1 MAKRK
6 RALLENNPPRNS
18 QLENA
23 LQLSL
28 HHSIRDKINFA
39 VNYMWSHALDDVQ
52 DSGLYSTNP
61 QDNDNLEA
69 EWANGSSD
77 IRHAVSYHFSYDLPI
92 ARRSGWLGGWRFSS
106 IGLIHS
112 GVATTVLLGQNTYG
126 NGTVTNQRP
135 NAVLGVGPY
144 PAHRNAG
151 NWLNRSAFSIPL
163 GQTFGNM
170 GRNTVFAPGLAQID
184 MAISK
189 QTPL

>member
-1 MAKRK
+1 MRSMMFKIRGSI
-6 RALLENNPPRNS
+6 PP
-18 QLENA
+18 
-23 LQLSL
+23 
-28 HHSIRDKINFA
+28 IRRITTILRPNGQT
-39 VNYMWSHALDDVQ
+39 VQ
-52 DSGLYSTNP
+52 AISGTPCHTISPT
-61 QDNDNLEA
+61 
-69 EWANGSSD
+69 
-77 IRHAVSYHFSYDLPI
+77 
-92 ARRSGWLGGWRFSS
+92 

-163 GQTFGNM
+163 GQTFGNL